1 MTGGRAWSKLL
12 VRIFPFLFGR
22 RLCIVRQLWAAFSS
36 NLSSYS
42 LPYDEQ
48 KFGHK
53 NYTSKQSISQWG
65 ICRMN
70 FLFTR
75 PTVIFT
81 SWSLVSTRL
90 DRSFQ
95 LWWKL
100 TAFFQGSEM
109 AGFRC
114 CYSARTTVTRPTNIQ
129 TVLLQHTMMLKQ
141 QALLPLHCR
150 LVGMLGRA
158 LA

>member
-12 VRIFPFLFGR
+12 MSIFPFVFGR
-22 RLCIVRQLWAAFSS
+22 HLCIVRQLWAAFSS

-42 LPYDEQ
+42 LPFYEQ
-48 KFGHK
+48 KFSYK
-53 NYTSKQSISQWG
+53 NYANKQSISQWG

-81 SWSLVSTRL
+81 SRSLVSTRL

-100 TAFFQGSEM
+100 TAFLRGGEM
-109 AGFRC
+109 AEFRC
-114 CYSARTTVTRPTNIQ
+114 FYSAWITVTHATSIQ
-129 TVLLQHTMMLKQ
+129 TVLLQRTMMLKRR
-141 QALLPLHCR
+141 ASLPLHCP
-150 LVGMLGRA
+150 LVCTLGRA
-158 LA
+158 LT